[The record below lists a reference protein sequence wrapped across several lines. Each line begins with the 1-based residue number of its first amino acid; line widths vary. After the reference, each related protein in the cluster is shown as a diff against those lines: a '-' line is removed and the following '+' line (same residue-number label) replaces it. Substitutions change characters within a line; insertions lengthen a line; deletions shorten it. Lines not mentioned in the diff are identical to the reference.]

1 MYNSVFLNKFHGG
14 NKMNKALTLLLVA
27 IVVLS
32 TGITAEK
39 MVAATSEQDL
49 VDYFTNYP
57 EEEQD
62 DVRYYQECG
71 PNNIQCNTPQID
83 VVFVIDS
90 TGSMHDEIR
99 SVKEELTN
107 IIGDVKYGNPRPD
120 VKIGV
125 VTYRDYSPEEQE
137 YVTREMDLTSNT
149 NNAVRFIRNIN
160 ANGGGDYEEA
170 VEAGLNE
177 AINDMN
183 WRKSAQRVI
192 ILVGDAPARNN
203 PHYENHGNDP
213 EYFTQPWR
221 YNWEDVIEDARNR
234 DIRIYTASGSG
245 MNSEGISQW
254 KKIARETGGRY
265 IKLTY
270 ERQVIRDYYEERKIP
285 VAYAVEARASSDYDR
300 ATDSVITNNLGLFA
314 KTSLMAEAEAVGV
327 EYDGSLTDIT
337 GSVVRENQ
345 ENNLKTFLGDI
356 YQKLKFW

>member
-1 MYNSVFLNKFHGG
+1 
-14 NKMNKALTLLLVA
+14 MNKILTILMVA
-27 IVVLS
+27 MVVLS
-32 TGITAEK
+32 TGLVE
-39 MVAATSEQDL
+39 ATSEQDL
-49 VDYFTNYP
+49 VDYFK
-57 EEEQD
+57 ES
-62 DVRYYQECG
+62 QECG
-71 PNNIQCNTPQID
+71 PNDIQCNTPLID

-221 YNWEDVIEDARNR
+221 YNWKDAIEDARNR

-265 IKLTY
+265 IKLIY
-270 ERQVIRDYYEERKIP
+270 ERRVIDDYYEERKIP
-285 VAYAVEARASSDYDR
+285 VMYATEARASEDYD
-300 ATDSVITNNLGLFA
+300 AKTDSVVTNNLGIFA
-314 KTSLMAEAEAVGV
+314 ATSLQSEAMKAGV
-327 EYDGSLTDIT
+327 EYEDPLSDIT
-337 GSVVRENQ
+337 GGSIREPPEQNIKSFFEKILQ
-345 ENNLKTFLGDI
+345 SI
-356 YQKLKFW
+356 KFW